1 MSDLI
6 AISFDSKE
14 KAQQALERAGQM
26 QKQHLLDLAD
36 AVIVTRDDSGKVRLQ
51 QSLNLTAAGAASGGM
66 WGTLVGLLFLNP
78 LIGLAVGAASGALA
92 GSLQDYG
99 INDKFMKDMGNEL
112 QPGTSALFVLV
123 RQSTPDRVLP
133 ELRELGGKVFTTSL
147 SRDDEQKLR
156 EALQGEVK
164 RRVDAG
170 EPLVDADM
178 QREHEMVR
186 DAEPAG
192 TQDSA

>member
-14 KAQQALERAGQM
+14 KAQQALDRAGAL

-36 AVIVTRDDSGKVRLQ
+36 AVIVTRDDNGKVRLQ

-78 LIGLAVGAASGALA
+78 LVGLAVGAASGALA

-147 SRDDEQKLR
+147 SREQEQRLT
-156 EALQGEVK
+156 EALEGEVK

-170 EPLVDADM
+170 EPIVDQDM
-178 QREHEMVR
+178 KAQHAMVA
-186 DAEPAG
+186 DAEPA
-192 TQDSA
+192 SS

>member
-14 KAQQALERAGQM
+14 KAQQALERAREM

-36 AVIVTRDDSGKVRLQ
+36 AVIVTRDDQGKVRLQ

-78 LIGLAVGAASGALA
+78 LVGLAVGAASGALA

-99 INDKFMKDMGNEL
+99 INDQFMKDMGNEL
-112 QPGTSALFVLV
+112 KPGTSALFVLV
-123 RQSTPDRVLP
+123 RKSTPDRVLP
-133 ELRELGGKVFTTSL
+133 ELRELGGRVFTTSL
-147 SRDDEQKLR
+147 SKDNEQKLR
-156 EALQGEVK
+156 DALEGEV
-164 RRVDAG
+164 RRRMNAG
-170 EPLVDADM
+170 EPLVDEEVR
-178 QREHEMVR
+178 RESELVS

-192 TQDSA
+192 TQQSA

>member
-14 KAQQALERAGQM
+14 KAQQALDRAGAL

-36 AVIVTRDDSGKVRLQ
+36 AVIVTRDDNGKVRLQ

-78 LIGLAVGAASGALA
+78 LVGLAVGAASGALA

-99 INDKFMKDMGNEL
+99 INDQFMKDMGNEL

-123 RQSTPDRVLP
+123 RKSTPDRVLP

-147 SRDDEQKLR
+147 SREQERRLT
-156 EALQGEVK
+156 EALEGEVK

-170 EPLVDADM
+170 EPIVD
-178 QREHEMVR
+178 EEMKAQHAMVA

-192 TQDSA
+192 TQA

>member
-14 KAQQALERAGQM
+14 KAQQALERAREM

-36 AVIVTRDDSGKVRLQ
+36 AVIVTRDDQGKVRLQ

-112 QPGTSALFVLV
+112 KPGTSALFVLV
-123 RQSTPDRVLP
+123 RKSTPDRVLP

-147 SRDDEQKLR
+147 SRENEQKLR
-156 EALQGEVK
+156 GALEGEV
-164 RRVDAG
+164 RRRMDAG
-170 EPLVDADM
+170 EPLVDEEVR
-178 QREHEMVR
+178 RESELAA

-192 TQDSA
+192 TQQTA

>member
-14 KAQQALERAGQM
+14 KAQQALERAREM

-36 AVIVTRDDSGKVRLQ
+36 AVIVTRDDQGKVRLQ

-78 LIGLAVGAASGALA
+78 LVGLAVGAASGALA

-99 INDKFMKDMGNEL
+99 INDQFMKDMGNEL

-123 RQSTPDRVLP
+123 RKSTPDRVLP

-147 SRDDEQKLR
+147 SKEDEQRLR
-156 EALQGEVK
+156 DALEGEV
-164 RRVDAG
+164 RRRMDAG
-170 EPLVDADM
+170 EPLVDEEVR
-178 QREHEMVR
+178 RESELVA
-186 DAEPAG
+186 DAEPVG
-192 TQDSA
+192 TRQTA

>member
-14 KAQQALERAGQM
+14 KAQAALDRAAQM

-36 AVIVTRDDSGKVRLQ
+36 AVIVTRDDQGKVRLQ

-78 LIGLAVGAASGALA
+78 LVGLAIGAASGALA

-99 INDKFMKDMGNEL
+99 INDRFMKDMGEEL
-112 QPGTSALFVLV
+112 KPGTSALFVLV

-147 SRDDEQKLR
+147 SKENEQKLR
-156 EALQGEVK
+156 DALEGEVK

-170 EPLVDADM
+170 EPLVDEDM
-178 QREHEMVR
+178 KREKERVEG
-186 DAEPAG
+186 AEPAG
-192 TQDSA
+192 TLPA

>member
-14 KAQQALERAGQM
+14 KAQQALDRAREM

-36 AVIVTRDDSGKVRLQ
+36 AVIVTRDENGKVRLQ

-78 LIGLAVGAASGALA
+78 LVGLAVGAASGALA

-99 INDKFMKDMGNEL
+99 INDQFMKDMGNEL
-112 QPGTSALFVLV
+112 RPGTSALFVLV
-123 RQSTPDRVLP
+123 RKSTPDRVLP
-133 ELRELGGKVFTTSL
+133 ELRELGGRVFTTSL
-147 SRDDEQKLR
+147 SKNDERRLR
-156 EALQGEVK
+156 EALEGEV
-164 RRVDAG
+164 RRRMDAG
-170 EPLVDADM
+170 EPLVDEA
-178 QREHEMVR
+178 VR
-186 DAEPAG
+186 CESEGGAGGGVAPA
-192 TQDSA
+192 TP

>member
-14 KAQQALERAGQM
+14 KAQAALDRAAQM

-36 AVIVTRDDSGKVRLQ
+36 AVIVTRDDQGKVRLQ

-78 LIGLAVGAASGALA
+78 LVGLAIGAASGALA

-99 INDKFMKDMGNEL
+99 INDKFMKDMGEEL
-112 QPGTSALFVLV
+112 RPGTSALFVLV

-147 SRDDEQKLR
+147 SRENEQKLR
-156 EALQGEVK
+156 DALEGEVK

-170 EPLVDADM
+170 EPLVDEDM
-178 QREHEMVR
+178 KRDRERVE

-192 TQDSA
+192 TLPA

>member
-14 KAQQALERAGQM
+14 KAQQALERAREM

-36 AVIVTRDDSGKVRLQ
+36 AVIVTRDDQGKVRLQ

-112 QPGTSALFVLV
+112 KPGTSALFVLV
-123 RQSTPDRVLP
+123 RKSTPDRVLP

-147 SRDDEQKLR
+147 SRENEQKLR
-156 EALQGEVK
+156 GALEGEV
-164 RRVDAG
+164 RRRMDAG
-170 EPLVDADM
+170 EPLVD
-178 QREHEMVR
+178 EEVR
-186 DAEPAG
+186 CESELVADAEPAG
-192 TQDSA
+192 TQQTA